1 MAVLT
6 LSTAPHSSVAAAPSL
21 FLIFIREARL
31 CGKDGHFISM

>member
-21 FLIFIREARL
+21 VLTLIREARL
-31 CGKDGHFISM
+31 CGKDGHFISI